1 MHVAIV
7 GAGALGLAYG
17 VWGAGHCDVSF
28 VVRRNA
34 PRGGVRVEQV
44 GRTKERAREVR
55 QLASVR
61 ASTEVAPEADVIVVT
76 VRADQLASAL
86 ASLATGSGAASD
98 APVVVLTP
106 MMPAAYLKARAL
118 LGNRLR
124 AAMPGVVAYLAE
136 TGADGGAE
144 RGSGD
149 LRVRAWFP
157 AAAPTFIDELR
168 GTADQ
173 QTTLAA
179 LAETWSAAGLAT
191 RFAMG
196 VHEINPATT
205 AAFIPL
211 TMAVDVAGSL
221 DALVADAALLDLAV
235 RAADEG
241 LALGAR
247 LGQVAPWA
255 ALMTRLARP
264 SLIKLG
270 VAVARRSAAEAC
282 GYVDGHFGRKLHA
295 QNVAMATE
303 LVELAKERGEA
314 HAALEE
320 LRARLA
326 SISS

>member
-17 VWGAGHCDVSF
+17 VWTAAAPEGGAEVSF
-28 VVRRNA
+28 VVRREE
-34 PRGGVRVEQV
+34 PRGAVRVERV
-44 GRTKERAREVR
+44 GRTAELAREVR
-55 QLASVR
+55 RVASVR
-61 ASTEVAPEADVIVVT
+61 ASTQVAAEADVVVVT

-86 ASLATGSGAASD
+86 GTIAAGPSD

-106 MMPAAYLKARAL
+106 MMPAAYAGARAL
-118 LGNRLR
+118 LGSRLR
-124 AAMPGVVAYLAE
+124 AAMPGVIAYVAGTDDE
-136 TGADGGAE
+136 TGE
-144 RGSGD
+144 V
-149 LRVRAWFP
+149 RVRAWFP
-157 AAAPTFIDELR
+157 AAAPTFLDEQR

-173 QTTLAA
+173 LTTLAA
-179 LAETWSAAGLAT
+179 LAETWTAAGLAT

-196 VHEINPATT
+196 VHETNPATT

-221 DALVADAALLDLAV
+221 GALVADAALLDLAV

-241 LALGAR
+241 LALGSR

-270 VAVARRSAAEAC
+270 VALARRSAPEAC
-282 GYVDGHFGRKLHA
+282 GYVDGHFGRKLHT

-303 LVELAKERGEA
+303 LVELVKQRGEA
-314 HAALEE
+314 HAALDE
-320 LRARLA
+320 LRMRLV
-326 SISS
+326 SIS

>member
-1 MHVAIV
+1 VHVAIV

-17 VWGAGHCDVSF
+17 VWSAGFCEVSF

-34 PRGGVRVEQV
+34 PRGGVRVERV
-44 GRTKERAREVR
+44 GRTKELAREVR
-55 QLASVR
+55 RVAAVR
-61 ASTEVAPEADVIVVT
+61 ASTEVAAEADVIVVT

-86 ASLATGSGAASD
+86 GRIADGTSD

-106 MMPAAYLKARAL
+106 MMPVAYAEARAL

-124 AAMPGVVAYLAE
+124 AAMPGVIAYLASAVDDTE
-136 TGADGGAE
+136 DDASDV
-144 RGSGD
+144 
-149 LRVRAWFP
+149 RVRAWFP

-179 LAETWSAAGLAT
+179 LAETWTAAGLAT

-196 VHEINPATT
+196 VHETNPATT
-205 AAFIPL
+205 AAFVPL
-211 TMAVDVAGSL
+211 AMAVDVAGSL

-247 LGQVAPWA
+247 LGPVAPWA
-255 ALMTRLARP
+255 ALLTRFARP

-270 VAVARRSAAEAC
+270 VALARRSAAEAS

-295 QNVAMATE
+295 QNVAMAAE

-320 LRARLA
+320 LRLRLA
-326 SISS
+326 SVSS